1 VRASGKCYIKQMR
14 KVGVGALRQRASELL
29 RLVEQG
35 ETIEVTNHGRVVA
48 ILMAP
53 PEQSPWERLVATGDV
68 TLATRDFEDLPD
80 PLEAHSGRELPSAR
94 LSRLR
99 ADER

>member
-1 VRASGKCYIKQMR
+1 MR
-14 KVGVGALRQRASELL
+14 TVGVGALRQRASELL

-48 ILMAP
+48 VLAP
-53 PEQSPWERLVATGDV
+53 ASGQTPWERLVAAGDV
-68 TLATRDFEDLPD
+68 SPATANIDDLPEPLRLD
-80 PLEAHSGRELPSAR
+80 PAQEPASVR
-94 LSRLR
+94 LARLR

>member
-1 VRASGKCYIKQMR
+1 MR
-14 KVGVGALRQRASELL
+14 TVGVGALRQRASELL

-48 ILMAP
+48 VLMPP
-53 PEQSPWERLVATGDV
+53 PEQRPWERLVASGEV
-68 TLATRDFEDLPD
+68 TLATRSIDDLAD
-80 PLEAHSGRELPSAR
+80 PLPAQPGQELPSAR
-94 LSRLR
+94 LARLR

>member
-1 VRASGKCYIKQMR
+1 
-14 KVGVGALRQRASELL
+14 VGALRQRASELL

-48 ILMAP
+48 VLAP
-53 PEQSPWERLVATGDV
+53 PPDQGPWERLIAAGEMTP
-68 TLATRDFEDLPD
+68 ATRDVEDLPE
-80 PLEAHSGRELPSAR
+80 PLQAHVGSELPSAR
-94 LSRLR
+94 LARLR

>member
-1 VRASGKCYIKQMR
+1 MR
-14 KVGVGALRQRASELL
+14 SVGVGALRQRASELL

-48 ILMAP
+48 VLGP
-53 PEQSPWERLVATGDV
+53 PPGQSPWERLVAMGEV
-68 TLATRDFEDLPD
+68 TLATRNIDGLPD
-80 PLEAHSGRELPSAR
+80 PLQAHPARELPSVR
-94 LSRLR
+94 LARLR

>member
-1 VRASGKCYIKQMR
+1 MR
-14 KVGVGALRQRASELL
+14 TGGVGALRQRASELL

-48 ILMAP
+48 VLVPP
-53 PEQSPWERLVATGDV
+53 PEQSPWERLVATGEV
-68 TLATRDFEDLPD
+68 ILATRAIEDLPE
-80 PLEAHSGRELPSAR
+80 PLQIQPGTDLPSVR
-94 LSRLR
+94 LARLR